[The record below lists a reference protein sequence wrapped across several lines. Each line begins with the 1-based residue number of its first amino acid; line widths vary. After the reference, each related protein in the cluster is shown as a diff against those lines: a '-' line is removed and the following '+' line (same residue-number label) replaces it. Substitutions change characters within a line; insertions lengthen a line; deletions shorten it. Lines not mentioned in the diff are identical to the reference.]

1 MVKNNDKEKSL
12 EKATADRI
20 ETTLLGRQ
28 IDDALLSTWISNGGS
43 TTRTEITQTFYD
55 NQQGPNGVISQ
66 RNTKKRVT
74 AVYYMDVHTALSV
87 EKTLKLTPFVGAN

>member
-1 MVKNNDKEKSL
+1 MG

-20 ETTLLGRQ
+20 ESTLLGRQ

-55 NQQGPNGVISQ
+55 NQQGPSGVISQ

-74 AVYYMDVHTALSV
+74 AV
-87 EKTLKLTPFVGAN
+87 